1 MLNSAKHLQNI
12 DEEEV
17 FKERRKISDRR
28 VSTDKIRFPFIDD
41 NNKLVLKDRRI
52 AERRA
57 SETILKKNPFKV
69 LGKKFRK

>member
-1 MLNSAKHLQNI
+1 MLNSDKNSQDV

-17 FKERRKISDRR
+17 FQERRKISDRR

-41 NNKLVLKDRRI
+41 SNKLVLKDRRN

-57 SETILKKNPFKV
+57 SETMLKTNPLKV
-69 LGKKFRK
+69 VGKLFRK

>member
-1 MLNSAKHLQNI
+1 MLNSAKHSQNI
-12 DEEEV
+12 DEEED

-41 NNKLVLKDRRI
+41 NNKLVLKERRI
-52 AERRA
+52 AERRT

-69 LGKKFRK
+69 LSKKFRK